1 MPRTR
6 LELSH
11 REVIQKAL
19 ADMKV
24 SFSEYS
30 FTNLYL
36 FREIHKYYINDIN
49 EFTFIEGVTRDGCEY
64 SMPLFMVS
72 ETEIALLEKLLNDGR
87 MIFPIDETLAMRF
100 KEKGFN
106 VEYKEADSDYIFTIN
121 KLATYPGRH
130 LHKKRNLMKQFMEQ
144 YSWYT
149 NPINTGNS
157 NEAVTILEQWQKDT
171 GLPSEETD
179 YLSCKEALVHFNDL
193 GLSGTLFY
201 AEGTIAGFL
210 LGDKISKDTYALH
223 FAKGLTRYKG
233 IYQFMYNAFAKELD
247 GDCSFINF
255 EQDLGIPA
263 LKQAKESYQPDS
275 MAHKYRIQKIN
286 T

>member
-11 REVIQKAL
+11 REVIQKIL
-19 ADMKV
+19 TDMKV

-36 FREIHKYYINDIN
+36 FRGIHAYYISDIDGY
-49 EFTFIEGVTRDGCEY
+49 TFIEGVTRDGHEY
-64 SMPLFMVS
+64 SMPLFATDAS
-72 ETEIALLEKLLNDGR
+72 SIALLEKLLDEGR
-87 MIFPIDETLAMRF
+87 MLFPVDETLAAHFR
-100 KEKGFN
+100 EKGYG
-106 VEYKEADSDYIFTIN
+106 VEYKEADSDYIFTTN
-121 KLATYPGRH
+121 KLATYPGRY

-149 NPINTGNS
+149 NPINAENIH
-157 NEAVTILEQWQKDT
+157 EAVTVLEQWQKDT
-171 GLPSEETD
+171 GLSSEETD
-179 YLSCKEALVHFNDL
+179 YLSCKEALVHYEEL

-210 LGDKISKDTYALH
+210 LGDKISQDTYALH
-223 FAKGLTRYKG
+223 FAKGLTRFKG
-233 IYQFMYNAFAKELD
+233 IYQFMYNVFAKELD

-263 LKQAKESYQPDS
+263 LKQAKESYQPDL
-275 MAHKYRIQKIN
+275 MAHKYRIQKLN

>member
-1 MPRTR
+1 MPRER

-11 REVIQKAL
+11 HEVIKKIL
-19 ADMKV
+19 AEMKV

-36 FREIHKYYINDIN
+36 FREIHKYYINDFN
-49 EFTFIEGVTRDGCEY
+49 GFTFIEGITRDGQEY
-64 SMPLFMVS
+64 CMPLFTAG
-72 ETEIALLEKLLNDGR
+72 ETDFSLLEKMLNEGR
-87 MIFPIDETLAMRF
+87 MIFPVDETLAMRF
-100 KEKGFN
+100 KEKGYSA
-106 VEYKEADSDYIFTIN
+106 EYKEADSDYIFTVN

-149 NPINTGNS
+149 NPITADNVK
-157 NEAVTILEQWQKDT
+157 EAVTVLEQWQIDT
-171 GLPSEETD
+171 GLPSEQTD

-223 FAKGLTRYKG
+223 FAKGLTRFKG
-233 IYQFMYNAFAKELD
+233 IYQFMYNDFAKELE

-263 LKQAKESYQPDS
+263 LKQAKETYQPDI

>member
-1 MPRTR
+1 MPRER

-11 REVIQKAL
+11 HEVIRKIL
-19 ADMKV
+19 ADLKV

-36 FREIHKYYINDIN
+36 FREIHKYYISDIDGY
-49 EFTFIEGVTRDGCEY
+49 TIVEGVTRDGYEY
-64 SMPLFMVS
+64 SMPLFTAGDTDLS
-72 ETEIALLEKLLNDGR
+72 LLEKLLNEGR
-87 MIFPIDETLAMRF
+87 MIFPVDESLAMRL
-100 KEKGFN
+100 KDMGYSA
-106 VEYKEADSDYIFTIN
+106 EYKEADSDYIFTVN

-149 NPINTGNS
+149 NPITADNVK
-157 NEAVTILEQWQKDT
+157 EAVTVLEQWQIDT
-171 GLPSEETD
+171 GLPPEQTD

-193 GLSGTLFY
+193 DLSGTLFY

-223 FAKGLTRYKG
+223 FAKGLTKYKG
-233 IYQFMYNAFAKELD
+233 IYQFMYNVFAKELE

-263 LKQAKESYQPDS
+263 LKQAKETYQPDI
-275 MAHKYRIQKIN
+275 MAHKYRIQKTN
-286 T
+286 S